1 MQLRAAIGA
10 AAVLTMLLSGSTLAA
25 CTVAVSTPG
34 ILTLSSDGTKL
45 SSQTGVASVMTISNL
60 SLFGSTI
67 TISAPQLTGGPVVP
81 GAVLEE
87 SYSASWLLGVGSSN
101 SGGFVST
108 SRSFAVPGVASLVV
122 TIILDNRVTSA
133 SGFSQGTYTSKTAVD
148 CT

>member
-1 MQLRAAIGA
+1 MQLIKVIGA
-10 AAVLTMLLSGSTLAA
+10 AALLAALLTGGARAA

-60 SLFGSTI
+60 NILGSTI

-87 SYSASWLLGVGSSN
+87 SYSASWLLGVGTSS

-108 SRSFAVPGVASLVV
+108 NRSFNVPGVASLVV
-122 TIILDNRVTSA
+122 TVTLDNRVTSA
-133 SGFSQGTYTSKTAVD
+133 SGFSQGNYTTKTNVD

>member
-1 MQLRAAIGA
+1 MQLTRVIA
-10 AAVLTMLLSGSTLAA
+10 AAALLAALLSGNALAA

-45 SSQTGVASVMTISNL
+45 SSQTGVASVMTISNINIL
-60 SLFGSTI
+60 GSII

-87 SYSASWLLGVGSSN
+87 SYSAS
-101 SGGFVST
+101 GGFVST
-108 SRSFAVPGVASLVV
+108 NRTFNVPGVASLVV
-122 TIILDNRVTSA
+122 TVTLDNRVTSA
-133 SGFSQGTYTSKTAVD
+133 SGFSQGNYTTKTNVD